1 MRFLRKALR
10 RSVATVSVVFGLV
23 WSVVALEAP
32 STSPSSTKQAAF
44 HFTRS
49 QPGVREAYIVSFG
62 LFGGESVFESEA
74 RGAAQIL
81 SDRLPKA
88 QSLVSFN
95 SKRGGEAT
103 PHRLL
108 AALKAAGAAMD
119 ADEDVLVLALTSH
132 GTPRGLAVMAGRRSS
147 VISPRKLQK
156 MLEASGARYRIVII
170 SACYSGVFAPVLA
183 NPSTLV
189 ITAAAADRSSFG
201 CEDGATWTYFGDAF
215 YNQALR
221 RDATL
226 DAAFAEAK
234 RLVTVRERR
243 EGFEPS
249 EPQIAGG
256 SLVLQLLTNAH

>member
-1 MRFLRKALR
+1 MRSSHLSFLRTA
-10 RSVATVSVVFGLV
+10 AAAIVVFALAWPV
-23 WSVVALEAP
+23 LALETP
-32 STSPSSTKQAAF
+32 SKPPTSTKQSAF

-81 SDRLPKA
+81 SERLPKA

-95 SKRGGEAT
+95 TKKGGAAT
-103 PHRLL
+103 PHSLS

-119 ADEDVLVLALTSH
+119 PDEDVLVLALTSH
-132 GTPRGLAVMAGRRSS
+132 GTPDGLAVMAGRRSG
-147 VISPRKLQK
+147 VISPRKLRQ

-189 ITAAAADRSSFG
+189 ITAAAADRPSFG

-221 RDATL
+221 RNGKL

-234 RLVTVRERR
+234 RLVTERERR

-249 EPQIAGG
+249 EPQMAGG
-256 SLVLQLLTNAH
+256 AVVLRLLTDGH

>member
-1 MRFLRKALR
+1 MTFIRAVLR
-10 RSVATVSVVFGLV
+10 RSVAAVTVVFGLV
-23 WSVVALEAP
+23 SPVLALETP
-32 STSPSSTKQAAF
+32 STSANPTKQAD

-81 SDRLPKA
+81 SDRLPNA
-88 QSLVSFN
+88 QTVVSFN
-95 SKRGGEAT
+95 TKGGGAAT
-103 PHRLL
+103 PQRLL

-119 ADEDVLVLALTSH
+119 PNEDVLVLALTSH
-132 GTPRGLAVMAGRRSS
+132 GTPDGLAVMAGRRSS
-147 VISPRKLQK
+147 VISPRKLRT

-183 NPSTLV
+183 NSSTLV
-189 ITAAAADRSSFG
+189 ITAAAADRPSFG

-215 YNQALR
+215 YNQALQR
-221 RDATL
+221 YRSL
-226 DAAFAEAK
+226 EVAFAEAK
-234 RLVTVRERR
+234 RLVTERERR

-256 SLVLQLLTNAH
+256 SLVLRLLTNGH